1 MQLEFLCLSWSAAIW
16 DFLCSKRPKHI
27 DVISYR
33 IGYQVL
39 DKAFLKETLE
49 VFSDKTREKGRRDS
63 GQ

>member
-1 MQLEFLCLSWSAAIW
+1 MQLEFLCLFWSAAIW

-39 DKAFLKETLE
+39 DKAFLNETLQ
-49 VFSDKTREKGRRDS
+49 F
-63 GQ
+63 